1 MIRNP
6 LPVRRAASATT
17 VLLLALLLG
26 LPATGSVRISGVD
39 FAPSV
44 AIGGTDVPVRGGG
57 LFRYAVV
64 FRVYTGALYAPAD
77 IAPDDVLDA
86 DVPKRLELHYLMSI
100 SGDDFR
106 RSGTALLEKQQP
118 PEVLAALS
126 DRLETFN
133 AAYRDVEAGDR
144 YALEYDPGNGT
155 RLLKNGEELIRV
167 PGLDFAR
174 AYFGIWLDPR
184 EPLSARFRDDLLT

>member
-1 MIRNP
+1 MTPSLYIQ
-6 LPVRRAASATT
+6 RAVSTAT
-17 VLLLALLLG
+17 VLFLALLLG
-26 LPATGSVRISGVD
+26 LPASATVRISGIE
-39 FAPSV
+39 FSPSV
-44 AIGGTDVPVRGGG
+44 TITGAEVPLRGGG

-64 FRVYTGALYAPAD
+64 FRVYTGVLYAPGEVP
-77 IAPDDVLDA
+77 PDQILDA
-86 DVPKRLELHYLMSI
+86 DVPKRLELHYLMAI

-106 RSGTALLEKQQP
+106 RSGNTLLEKQQP
-118 PEVLAALS
+118 PEVLASLAE
-126 DRLETFN
+126 RLETFN

-144 YALEYDPGNGT
+144 YALEYHPETGT
-155 RLLKNGEELIRV
+155 RLLKNGEELVRV